1 MSNVMD
7 LSKLKE
13 LKELEKDGKMSVV
26 LPRTDAGGAGKLPN
40 RVLTIEQVYLQG
52 ADSEPVLFELR
63 ESTSLQSDEQ
73 PFDRVLTVGEEWQPL
88 AKGTWIPEPGLILVT
103 NTTYKKARQTNP
115 TEEERKALA
124 GAVIEIRMSGQDS
137 VPFAAIPPGKGVRIL
152 PAATVDQYVVRCK
165 VGSARYR
172 VVLLP
177 R

>member
-1 MSNVMD
+1 MMNEMD

-13 LKELEKDGKMSVV
+13 LRELEKEGKMTLV
-26 LPRTDAGGAGKLPN
+26 LPKVGAGDVSKLPT
-40 RVLTIEQVYLQG
+40 RVLTLEQVYLQG

-73 PFDRVLTVGEEWQPL
+73 PFDRVLTVGEGWKPL
-88 AKGTWIPEPGLILVT
+88 APGSWIPEPGTLLVT
-103 NTTYKKARQTNP
+103 NTTDKKARQTNP
-115 TEEERKALA
+115 TAEEAKALA
-124 GAVIEIRMSGQDS
+124 EAVIEIRIAWGFS
-137 VPFAAIPPGKGVRIL
+137 FAAIPPGKGIRLL
-152 PAATVDQYVVRCK
+152 PAASVDQYFVRCR